1 MMRKEEFIALATKIS
16 DGSATEQEIALYN
29 AYYDE
34 LLKNN
39 RQDATTFPDG
49 RVLLARIHAAA
60 GDRKGKVRP
69 LGRWLKVA
77 AAVTLIASL
86 GGWLLSGRQTAKQL
100 PRQVAK
106 VKDVPPGGNKAY
118 LTLADGSRIAVNDAS
133 QGQLATQGKI
143 KVSKSATGEL
153 IYEADTM
160 ASADATLSYNTLT
173 TPRGGQFR
181 LLLPDGSRV
190 WLNAESSLRFP
201 TSFASSERLVELTG
215 EGYFEVASNTKQP
228 FVVATASQRVT
239 VLGTHFN
246 VQAYADQAHTS
257 TTLLEG
263 SVQVSGKAGR
273 SLLAPGEQCRLN
285 GQTGGM
291 QKLQVDTEEVV
302 AWKNGYF
309 IFNET
314 YLADVLRQ
322 LGRWYNVDAEFAHV
336 PAIRYNGTI
345 PRNVPLSK
353 AIEMLEITGNLRFE
367 TDGKTIRIKK

>member
-1 MMRKEEFIALATKIS
+1 MRKEEFIALSAKIS

-34 LLKNN
+34 LMKNN
-39 RQDATTFPDG
+39 HPDAAAYPDD
-49 RVLLARIHAAA
+49 RVLLDRIHASI
-60 GDRKGKVRP
+60 DERKGKVRP
-69 LGRWLKVA
+69 MGRWIKVA
-77 AAVTLIASL
+77 AAVVLVASL
-86 GGWLLSGRQTAKQL
+86 GGWLLSNRQTAKQ
-100 PRQVAK
+100 PAVQAVK
-106 VKDVPPGGNKAY
+106 VQDAPPGGNKAY
-118 LTLADGSRIAVNDAS
+118 LTLADGSKIAVDDAS

-153 IYEADTM
+153 IYEADTT
-160 ASADATLSYNTLT
+160 ASPDATLSYNTLT

-201 TSFASSERLVELTG
+201 TSFAGHERLVELTG
-215 EGYFEVASNTKQP
+215 EGYFEVAKNAKQP
-228 FVVATASQRVT
+228 FVVATAAQRVT

-246 VQAYADQAHTS
+246 VQAYGDQSHTS

-285 GQTGGM
+285 GQTGSM
-291 QKLQVDTEEVV
+291 QKLQVDTEEAV

-314 YLADVLRQ
+314 YLVDVLRQ
-322 LGRWYNVDAEFAHV
+322 LGRWYNVEADFAHL